1 MKTQKTICPALV
13 CCALLTAVQSA
24 MCQISYDGTALSY
37 NQNFDSLGTVT
48 VSWADNS
55 TLPGWY
61 LNSTV
66 LGIPASV
73 TSSTGNN
80 SGGGA
85 FNVGVAGVN
94 PVTDR
99 ALGWLNAST
108 IGTAYIGV
116 QLQNNSGQDYVGNV
130 SITLTYEQWSA
141 RNTVSDPLEVDYKA
155 NLVSTGNQ
163 LTSPS
168 WTVLGS
174 IASSNLSNTGG
185 GTTHYIDGNAPGNFA
200 TVTETV
206 TFTSA
211 APWMAGTF
219 LWFRTKDSDISG
231 NDDLNAID
239 DVTINVAAQSVPEP
253 ACGALLVT
261 GLVAWALARR
271 RIPSCNLRGQGK
283 FESRP

>member
-1 MKTQKTICPALV
+1 MKSQNTICVLLA
-13 CCALLTAVQSA
+13 CCVTVAAIQTAR
-24 MCQISYDGTALSY
+24 CQISYGGTALSY
-37 NQNFDSLGTVT
+37 NQNFDSLGTNSVAWT
-48 VSWADNS
+48 DNS

-66 LGIPASV
+66 LGVPASV
-73 TSSTGNN
+73 ATSYGNN

-85 FNVGVAGVN
+85 FNIGVAGVN

-116 QLQNNSGQDYVGNV
+116 ELQNNSGQDYVGDV

-141 RNTVSDPLEVDYKA
+141 RNIVSDPLEVDYKA

-174 IASSNLSNTGG
+174 IASPNLSNTGT
-185 GTTHYIDGNAPGNFA
+185 GTTHYIDGNAPGNF
-200 TVTETV
+200 TNVTEAV

-211 APWMAGTF
+211 NPWTAGTF
-219 LWFRTKDSDISG
+219 LWFRTKDSDIAG

-239 DVTINVAAQSVPEP
+239 DVTINVAAQPVPEP
-253 ACGALLVT
+253 LCCALLAT
-261 GLVAWALARR
+261 GLAGWAMLRR
-271 RIPSCNLRGQGK
+271 RIN
-283 FESRP
+283 